1 MHQRKRRQGM
11 YYMIGVNRNTQCLPK
26 LKGTYDSQIWI
37 VTQDFKLWKMLTLS
51 TPKIIIFAI
60 IEFWSKPACNNECI
74 MHFVKM
80 LTLDPLTTYIRNNKK
95 GLWTQLSST

>member
-37 VTQDFKLWKMLTLS
+37 VTQDFKL
-51 TPKIIIFAI
+51 
-60 IEFWSKPACNNECI
+60 
-74 MHFVKM
+74 
-80 LTLDPLTTYIRNNKK
+80 
-95 GLWTQLSST
+95 